1 MSVNEQKIQI
11 LFQFQFLPYFHFRQ
25 NCFHYCCF
33 HYYQLAEGNIS
44 DYKFTIDGKE
54 VQPIQ
59 SGDSNVYYIELNNII
74 APDLEKAHI
83 FTAGNITVSNYS
95 ALSYVNKALD
105 SEKSSE
111 NNKKTAAALYLYWKA
126 AEAYFS

>member
-1 MSVNEQKIQI
+1 MNNSYITIIKEKRTVLSRKRVPRNQNECTADFGIGVP
-11 LFQFQFLPYFHFRQ
+11 FEQ
-25 NCFHYCCF
+25 NLH
-33 HYYQLAEGNIS
+33 
-44 DYKFTIDGKE
+44 
-54 VQPIQ
+54 
-59 SGDSNVYYIELNNII
+59 VYYIELNNII